1 MLVLLSR
8 TNLASSSQFVRHT
21 FGIFKPVHHQQV
33 HNMAS
38 STSTSKGPVFHSIG
52 LPVHISSQPIDL
64 TLIQLGQTSK
74 DKSKNLDRARKSI
87 LNAVSKQSSGTNTRM
102 VVLPECWNSPY
113 GVHYFDTY
121 AEDFGGLYEQIKTPF
136 GEKGS
141 SSIADA
147 AHKVHQGENEEKI
160 ANEQQESLVKRWTI
174 DGLNGKGINVDSS
187 PSETLKFMSQIAK
200 EIGVV
205 LVGGSIPERDG
216 KSGKLYNTA
225 SVFDEQGKL
234 ISLHRKLHLFDIDIP
249 GKMTF
254 QESKTL
260 TAGDR
265 ITVFE
270 CSLGRFGLA
279 ICYDLRF
286 PEMATIATR
295 LGAGAMIYPGAFNTT
310 TGPRSWEPLQR
321 GRATDNQLYVVSCSP
336 ARPSQE
342 EIEGEDKAYPTYGFS
357 MVVDPW
363 GKVVKSLDEKES
375 VLSIQID
382 GKQIEEARTFVPTS
396 RQRRFDVYADVSS
409 A

>member
-1 MLVLLSR
+1 MLLLSFKR
-8 TNLASSSQFVRHT
+8 SIHCNSSSIAHFTVPSQFIR
-21 FGIFKPVHHQQV
+21 QQFLK
-33 HNMAS
+33 MSTTAS
-38 STSTSKGPVFHSIG
+38 NERAPVFHSIG
-52 LPVHISSQPIDL
+52 LPVKISQEPIDL
-64 TLIQLGQTSK
+64 TLIQLGQTSN
-74 DKSKNLDRARKSI
+74 DKSKNLEHARKSI
-87 LNAVSKQSSGTNTRM
+87 FEVVRKESSSKNNRM
-102 VVLPECWNSPY
+102 VILPECWNSPY

-121 AEDFGGLYEQIKTPF
+121 AEDFGGLYEKVKTPL
-136 GEKGS
+136 GKKS
-141 SSIADA
+141 TSTLADA
-147 AHKVHQGENEEKI
+147 AHRVSNGEDEKEI
-160 ANEQQESLVKRWTI
+160 ARRQQEELVERWTV
-174 DGLNGKGINVDSS
+174 DGSNGKAVDVTNS
-187 PSETLKFMSQIAK
+187 PSETIKFMSQISK
-200 EIGVV
+200 ELGVI

-216 KSGKLYNTA
+216 KTGKLYNTA
-225 SVFDEQGKL
+225 SVFDEQGRL

-286 PEMATIATR
+286 PEMTTVAAR

-321 GRATDNQLYVVSCSP
+321 GRATDNQMYIVSCSP
-336 ARPSQE
+336 ARPSQA
-342 EIEGEDKAYPTYGFS
+342 EIEGPNKAYPSYGFS

-363 GKVVKSLDEKES
+363 GKVIKSLNEKEA
-375 VLSIQID
+375 VLSVQIE
-382 GKQIEEARTFVPTS
+382 GGQVEEARTFVPTS
-396 RQRRFDVYADVSS
+396 RQRRFDVYADMST

>member
-1 MLVLLSR
+1 MLLLSVR
-8 TNLASSSQFVRHT
+8 QTIRCFSSRKLSAVVYPIGQRS
-21 FGIFKPVHHQQV
+21 FK
-33 HNMAS
+33 MSS
-38 STSTSKGPVFHSIG
+38 STSSKEKAPVFHSIG
-52 LPVHISSQPIDL
+52 LPVNISQHPIDL

-74 DKSKNLDRARKSI
+74 DKTKNLEHATKSI
-87 LNAVSKQSSGTNTRM
+87 LNAISKQSSNKNSKM

-121 AEDFGGLYEQIKTPF
+121 AEDFGGLYEKVKAPLGKKSKTTL
-136 GEKGS
+136 
-141 SSIADA
+141 ADA
-147 AHKVHQGENEEKI
+147 AFRVLNGEDEEEIAHK
-160 ANEQQESLVKRWTI
+160 QQEELVQRWTI
-174 DGLNGKGINVDSS
+174 DGLDGKGVDVMNS
-187 PSETLKFMSQIAK
+187 PSETLKHMSQISK
-200 EIGVV
+200 ELGII

-216 KSGKLYNTA
+216 KTGKLYNTA
-225 SVFDEQGKL
+225 TVFDEQGRL

-286 PEMATIATR
+286 PEMATIAAR

-321 GRATDNQLYVVSCSP
+321 GRATDNQMYIVSCSP
-336 ARPSQE
+336 ARPSQA
-342 EIEGEDKAYPTYGFS
+342 EIEGKDKAYPSYGFS

-363 GKVVKSLDEKES
+363 GKVIKSLDEKES
-375 VLSIQID
+375 ILSIQIE
-382 GKQIEEARTFVPTS
+382 GSQVNEARTFVPTS
-396 RQRRFDVYADVSS
+396 RQRRFDVYADISS